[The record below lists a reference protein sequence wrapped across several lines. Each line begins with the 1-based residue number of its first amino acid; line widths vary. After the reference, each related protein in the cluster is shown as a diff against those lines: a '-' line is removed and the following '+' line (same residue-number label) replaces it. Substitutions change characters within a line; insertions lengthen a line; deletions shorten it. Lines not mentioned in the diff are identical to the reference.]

1 MKKLISIILIC
12 TTLLCLVLPAS
23 AAEVRAPKLLFV
35 DVPEDAY
42 YYDAVRWAV
51 NAGVTSGTDKTH
63 FSPNAICTRAQV
75 VTFIWRS
82 FGSPK
87 PKTTSN
93 PFQDVKK
100 SDYFYQAVLWCVE
113 NKITSGTGANR
124 FSPGEYCTRGQVATF
139 LFRSAVY
146 MGNWSEED
154 IAENK
159 AALMHWVQEV
169 PRMRFEDVSF
179 SVYYGQPVY
188 ALENWGLVT
197 GVSDHPHLFKPN
209 RVCTRAEALTMLYR
223 YWNFNWS

>member
-23 AAEVRAPKLLFV
+23 AAEVRAPKLPFV

-100 SDYFYQAVLWCVE
+100 SDYFYQAVLWCV
-113 NKITSGTGANR
+113 
-124 FSPGEYCTRGQVATF
+124 
-139 LFRSAVY
+139 
-146 MGNWSEED
+146 
-154 IAENK
+154 
-159 AALMHWVQEV
+159 
-169 PRMRFEDVSF
+169 
-179 SVYYGQPVY
+179 
-188 ALENWGLVT
+188 
-197 GVSDHPHLFKPN
+197 
-209 RVCTRAEALTMLYR
+209 
-223 YWNFNWS
+223 